1 MENTVWNLTYL
12 YLHVMNT
19 VSTNFELTYFFVLHR
34 IPLQIQDYIP
44 RSLEVRTH
52 TVVNT
57 VWHTHVYINL
67 FALSSKK
74 RANNAQ

>member
-19 VSTNFELTYFFVLHR
+19 VLILTYFFVLHR

-44 RSLEVRTH
+44 RSLEVRKH

-57 VWHTHVYINL
+57 VWNTHVYINL